1 VRTAAQLI
9 LKPGSETASGIA
21 HQMNAN
27 HLGIYI
33 NDHLAGSVT
42 ALELLGHLVSKDAG
56 TSRGQFFIEL
66 RRDIEKDQSTLR
78 DLLER
83 LDFKENPMRKAVG
96 WFSEKF
102 ARTKLSVEDPGGDH
116 LGIFEKLEGLSLGIA
131 GKQGLWRALNAVADA
146 TPELQAMDLTAL
158 EQRASE
164 QFERVE
170 TLRLDAAREAF
181 A

>member
-1 VRTAAQLI
+1 
-9 LKPGSETASGIA
+9 
-21 HQMNAN
+21 
-27 HLGIYI
+27 
-33 NDHLAGSVT
+33 
-42 ALELLGHLVSKDAG
+42 
-56 TSRGQFFIEL
+56 
-66 RRDIEKDQSTLR
+66 LR

-96 WFSEKF
+96 WCSEKF

-146 TPELQAMDLTAL
+146 TPELQAMDLKAL
-158 EQRASE
+158 ERRASE